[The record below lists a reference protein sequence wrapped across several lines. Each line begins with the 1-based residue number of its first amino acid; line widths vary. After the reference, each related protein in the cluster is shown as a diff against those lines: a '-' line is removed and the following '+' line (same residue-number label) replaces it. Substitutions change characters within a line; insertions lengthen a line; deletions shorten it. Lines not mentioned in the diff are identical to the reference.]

1 MLMTDIY
8 RILDRKKLQ
17 IVFDAAEERCSL
29 KHKQILDK
37 LKLMAHSRCS

>member
-17 IVFDAAEERCSL
+17 IVFDAAEERRNL
-29 KHKQILDK
+29 RHKQILDR
-37 LKLMAHSRCS
+37 LKSMARSHCS